1 MQARSP
7 RRRPVPIVLCLG
19 TTALVIG
26 NMALAATFPQP
37 PARPGVTGPSVQWL
51 LERHPVVRWAA
62 AHSGH
67 RWP

>member
-1 MQARSP
+1 MQARS

-19 TTALVIG
+19 ATALVIG
-26 NMALAATFPQP
+26 NMVLAATFPQP

-62 AHSGH
+62 AHGGH